1 MRPMSVNFFLDSN
14 ICLYL
19 LGDDDSK
26 KEISFNLLEQNPI
39 ISKQVISESVNVIL
53 KKYKHLTI
61 IDATKFIEYLQ
72 QYCTI
77 EIITQTTITTALKIK
92 ERYQLQWYDS
102 LIIAA
107 AIQAGCDTLYSE
119 DMHHGLMVEKSLT
132 IINPF
137 L

>member
-1 MRPMSVNFFLDSN
+1 MSVNFFLDSN

>member
-19 LGDDDSK
+19 LADDDSK
-26 KEISFNLLEQNPI
+26 KEISFSLLEQNPI
-39 ISKQVISESVNVIL
+39 ISTQVISESVNVIL

-102 LIIAA
+102 LIITA

>member
-1 MRPMSVNFFLDSN
+1 MSVNFFLDSN

-19 LGDDDSK
+19 LSDDDAK
-26 KEISFNLLEQNPI
+26 KEISFSLLEQNPI
-39 ISKQVISESVNVIL
+39 ISTQVINESVNVIL

-61 IDATKFIEYLQ
+61 IDATNFIAYLQ

-77 EIITQTTITTALKIK
+77 EIITEATITTALEIK
-92 ERYQLQWYDS
+92 NRYQLQWYDS
-102 LIIAA
+102 LIVAA
-107 AIQAGCDTLYSE
+107 ALQAGCSKLYSE
-119 DMHHGLMVEKSLT
+119 DMQHGLLVEKMLT